1 MGIGSVLGSISSS
14 EEELVGDKQLMLEN
28 EQSLREMRARRGI
41 REGRR

>member
-1 MGIGSVLGSISSS
+1 MGIGSVIGSLSS

-41 REGRR
+41 REGSRR